1 MDGYM
6 TIGEVARVK
15 QVSIKALRYY
25 EKIGIGILRPGYGIP
40 LLQK

>member
-25 EKIGIGILRPGYGIP
+25 EKIYQGTSGGW
-40 LLQK
+40 